1 MCHSYLRMVEYLLN
15 PSLKSNRRGL
25 PFLENKLLQLSFVN
39 LFIVACTG
47 ILLRSIP
54 LFSSFPLLYKNIL
67 HGHSHFALG
76 GWLLPTSHAFLRWA
90 FIYAILSGIGPF
102 ATGPLIALG
111 LRDTTLYFDAI
122 YFYLHFQYNGFFAFM
137 VLAYLYAK
145 REKTGKT
152 TCGKAV
158 FRLFNAACIPSFAL
172 SLLWT
177 EHPVLFNWAGGIA
190 ASAQLLG
197 LFFLFVEIRIFF
209 QNSSRFNFLLG
220 LPVGFLCLKLFL
232 QWLSAFPVLNV
243 WVQQR
248 SVIVAYLHL
257 VFLGCISMFV
267 FFEVATSGRY
277 GRGILTGIGFFLI
290 SFVSTEI
297 LLVLPSFS
305 VIIPHLPRQLLISS
319 LFFPLGALLMARDI
333 IKMPCRRT
341 CRAMPQKAVV

>member
-76 GWLLPTSHAFLRWA
+76 GWLLPVLLSLFLKNFPELAAKSAVSHWRNLSVLILVSAYGMLLRFPFHGYDSISIFFSTVSIGAICYWAVLVWKALKGDEKKTSHAFLRWA

-197 LFFLFVEIRIFF
+197 LFF
-209 QNSSRFNFLLG
+209 
-220 LPVGFLCLKLFL
+220 PV
-232 QWLSAFPVLNV
+232 
-243 WVQQR
+243 R
-248 SVIVAYLHL
+248 
-257 VFLGCISMFV
+257 
-267 FFEVATSGRY
+267 
-277 GRGILTGIGFFLI
+277 
-290 SFVSTEI
+290 
-297 LLVLPSFS
+297 
-305 VIIPHLPRQLLISS
+305 
-319 LFFPLGALLMARDI
+319 
-333 IKMPCRRT
+333 
-341 CRAMPQKAVV
+341 

>member
-158 FRLFNAACIPSFAL
+158 FSTVQCCLYSFFCLIPFMDGTPCPIQL
-172 SLLWT
+172 
-177 EHPVLFNWAGGIA
+177 GG
-190 ASAQLLG
+190 G
-197 LFFLFVEIRIFF
+197 
-209 QNSSRFNFLLG
+209 NSCKRATFRAF
-220 LPVGFLCLKLFL
+220 
-232 QWLSAFPVLNV
+232 FPV
-243 WVQQR
+243 R
-248 SVIVAYLHL
+248 
-257 VFLGCISMFV
+257 
-267 FFEVATSGRY
+267 
-277 GRGILTGIGFFLI
+277 
-290 SFVSTEI
+290 
-297 LLVLPSFS
+297 
-305 VIIPHLPRQLLISS
+305 
-319 LFFPLGALLMARDI
+319 
-333 IKMPCRRT
+333 
-341 CRAMPQKAVV
+341 